1 MEFDKS
7 RVYTALNAD
16 ELKVGSKVIVA
27 DKLATLR
34 REVEENHC
42 PITLEAVLDEE
53 TAFRFRTDGIDSML
67 CYLVSESKEP
77 RRMTNRELAKWL
89 SQGNGQWM
97 GSTNT
102 VSTTY
107 SYGIFDDR
115 EVPAS
120 IMIRGWDEAEWHD
133 ALIKED

>member
-16 ELKVGSKVIVA
+16 DVKLGSKVMLA
-27 DKLATLR
+27 DTVKRLKDKVDCNDTTVLA
-34 REVEENHC
+34 V
-42 PITLEAVLDEE
+42 IDDEDSLYRFADIE
-53 TAFRFRTDGIDSML
+53 GDYYAF
-67 CYLVSESKEP
+67 CYLVSEPKEP

-102 VSTTY
+102 VSITY